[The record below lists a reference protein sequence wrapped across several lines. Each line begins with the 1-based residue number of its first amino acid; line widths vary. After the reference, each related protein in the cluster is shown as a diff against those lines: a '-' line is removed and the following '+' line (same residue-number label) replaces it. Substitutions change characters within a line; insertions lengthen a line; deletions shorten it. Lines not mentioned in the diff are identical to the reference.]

1 MRSRGIAFLVAL
13 VGVAMAMAWLP
24 RMILAA
30 PLPVEPN
37 GMPMAWAQKIFYFHV
52 PCAWCAF
59 LSVFV
64 SAGGSIAQ
72 LWKRSRRGDALA
84 FAAAELVVVFG
95 LCTLVTGPLW
105 ARKEWGH
112 WWVWKDVRLVTML
125 ILWVTFIAY
134 LFVRRYG
141 GPGSNR
147 LAAGL
152 SLFGAVN
159 VPIVYLSV
167 FFWRTQHPEG
177 RVVSNLGPGMSGP
190 FWLSFATVTVVYL
203 LALGLRV
210 KLERARQRLDDAHLA
225 AEEAGLIEA

>member
-1 MRSRGIAFLVAL
+1 MKPRELSFLLATLAVAAVML
-13 VGVAMAMAWLP
+13 YLP
-24 RMILAA
+24 QQILIA

-52 PCAWCAF
+52 PSAWCAF

-64 SAGGSIAQ
+64 SAAGSIAH
-72 LWKRSRRGDALA
+72 LMRRSRKGDAVA
-84 FAAAELVVVFG
+84 VAAAELVVVFG
-95 LCTLVTGPLW
+95 LITLVSGPLW

-112 WWVWKDVRLVTML
+112 FWVWKDVRLVTML

-141 GPGSNR
+141 GPGSSR

-152 SLFGAVN
+152 ALFGAVN

-177 RVVSNLGPGMSGP
+177 KVVSSLGAGMRLP
-190 FWLSFATVTVVYL
+190 FWVSFATMTVVYL
-203 LALGLRV
+203 LLLGLRV
-210 KLERARQRLDDAHLA
+210 SLERARQRLDDAHLA
-225 AEEAGLIEA
+225 ADEAGLLEA